1 MQHAASVGIS
11 LTLKY
16 NLRLTA
22 KFQHDML
29 RGCSPLPVPFEPIVY
44 VIRNLL
50 RYAINPKEDTRWR
63 VMPYACGDYI
73 LTCGEITYQSFGL
86 DRKKQVFR
94 LAFFLAPP
102 NALARFWTS
111 NQARNSSLRRK
122 CLFTLRLSRMKR
134 SRSVWGTERMR
145 STTCTSFVPR
155 SDRSL
160 FFDADLPLPIG
171 GRRGGKKDRK
181 VFQGGVGG
189 WLGMDSNQAKGY
201 GRKLPSPRTCSARF
215 APVPPFGRRRMKR
228 SRSAGKKAKQK
239 GVLKGRFS

>member
-1 MQHAASVGIS
+1 MGIS

-86 DRKKQVFR
+86 DRKKQVFQ

-102 NALARFWTS
+102 AGLEPATS
-111 NQARNSSLRRK
+111 
-122 CLFTLRLSRMKR
+122 
-134 SRSVWGTERMR
+134 
-145 STTCTSFVPR
+145 
-155 SDRSL
+155 
-160 FFDADLPLPIG
+160 
-171 GRRGGKKDRK
+171 
-181 VFQGGVGG
+181 
-189 WLGMDSNQAKGY
+189 
-201 GRKLPSPRTCSARF
+201 
-215 APVPPFGRRRMKR
+215 
-228 SRSAGKKAKQK
+228 
-239 GVLKGRFS
+239 